1 MKRKNVNPEKK
12 YKNYKLY
19 TEWVSDDGQF
29 GTGSNLLKPITED
42 FIYDKQDG
50 LRDLDDNQIHD
61 IKTLKV
67 GDMLKR
73 KWPYLGGDN
82 YYHCRI
88 LHVKIRP
95 FNNQEE
101 DEEEAETPSP
111 KKPADI
117 ETMVVLRLKTL
128 LDEAKNEIKKMQKE
142 KENKAAD
149 QLHVIPISIKDEAD
163 ES

>member
-1 MKRKNVNPEKK
+1 M
-12 YKNYKLY
+12 
-19 TEWVSDDGQF
+19 
-29 GTGSNLLKPITED
+29 LKPITED

-50 LRDLDDNQIHD
+50 LRDLGISKILMYKSIKLVLDDNQIHD

-73 KWPYLGGDN
+73 KWPYLGGEN

-95 FNNQEE
+95 FNN
-101 DEEEAETPSP
+101 EEEKEETPSP
-111 KKPADI
+111 KKTADI
-117 ETMVVLRLKTL
+117 ETMAVLRLKTL
-128 LDEAKNEIKKMQKE
+128 LDEAKNEIKKLK
-142 KENKAAD
+142 KENETKTTD

-163 ES
+163 S